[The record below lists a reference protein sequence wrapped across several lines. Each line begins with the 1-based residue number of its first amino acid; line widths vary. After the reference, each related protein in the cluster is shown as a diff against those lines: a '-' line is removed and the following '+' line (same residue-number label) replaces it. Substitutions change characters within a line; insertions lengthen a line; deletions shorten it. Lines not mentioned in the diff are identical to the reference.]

1 MAQINKN
8 AIISITQGKATGFS
22 RIRFNIP
29 EEMKFTFPLSDLF
42 KMDVIGF
49 EIETI
54 NFKEEQNK
62 HLVLMNAKIVRSK
75 LMTATFTF
83 AVHWDSYDSL
93 KTLLKK
99 EILTSDDEDLALIQI
114 KKIIETYPPI
124 IQIIPKMNLQQ

>member
-29 EEMKFTFPLSDLF
+29 EEMKYTFPLSDLF
-42 KMDVIGF
+42 KMNVIGF
-49 EIETI
+49 EIENI
-54 NFKEEQNK
+54 SFKEDQAK
-62 HLVLMNAKIVRSK
+62 HLVIMNAKIVRSK
-75 LMTATFTF
+75 LMNAVFTF
-83 AVHWDSYDSL
+83 AVHWESYDGL

-99 EILTSDDEDLALIQI
+99 EILTPDDEDLAINQI

-124 IQIIPKMNLQQ
+124 IQIIPKMDMH

>member
-29 EEMKFTFPLSDLF
+29 EEMKYTFPISDLF
-42 KMDVIGF
+42 KMAVIGF
-49 EIETI
+49 EVEEIS
-54 NFKEEQNK
+54 FKEEQNK
-62 HLVLMNAKIVRSK
+62 HLVVMNAKINRTK
-75 LMTATFTF
+75 LMNAVFSF
-83 AVHWDSYDSL
+83 AVHWESYDSL

-99 EILTSDDEDLALIQI
+99 EILTADDEDLALKQI

-124 IQIIPKMNLQQ
+124 IQIIPKMNV